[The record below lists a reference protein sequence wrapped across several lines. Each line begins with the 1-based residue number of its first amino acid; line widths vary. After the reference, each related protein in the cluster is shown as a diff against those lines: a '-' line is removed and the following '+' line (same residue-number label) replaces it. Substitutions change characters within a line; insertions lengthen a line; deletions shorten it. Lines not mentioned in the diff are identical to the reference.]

1 MSASLPANVT
11 VCDHPCLRVKLSKL
25 RSSSTPPKEVQSL
38 VRELAMLVA
47 TFALQGSLSTTTDGQ
62 DVSPLGYN
70 FDVHRLTPQRIV
82 IAPILRS
89 GLAMVE
95 GTRAPPSL
103 PLSVITHHTPVR

>member
-1 MSASLPANVT
+1 M
-11 VCDHPCLRVKLSKL
+11 
-25 RSSSTPPKEVQSL
+25 
-38 VRELAMLVA
+38 RELAMLVA
-47 TFALQGSLSTTTDGQ
+47 TFALQGSLSTTADGQ

-95 GTRAPPSL
+95 GTRAPSLSPLECDHTTHPSGEAK
-103 PLSVITHHTPVR
+103 